1 MSVIENRS
9 IRLFTVLLV
18 GLAIGFAGVATASAE
33 VKIGYV
39 DLYRALESVDEGQ
52 RIRQQLE
59 REFQRR
65 QQQLDDKQQEVM
77 ELHQQLE
84 QQAMMLS
91 DDARQ
96 QKAVELQQKMGELQ
110 QLYLTL
116 QQELAQQEAQ
126 AMRGVFEQMRDVV
139 QQIGREGGYT
149 MILERTETSI
159 LYSVD
164 GLDLTDQL
172 IRRFNARD

>member
-1 MSVIENRS
+1 MSLIQNRLA
-9 IRLFTVLLV
+9 RLFTIMTLVLAV
-18 GLAIGFAGVATASAE
+18 SFAGMATAAAE

-39 DLYRALESVDEGQ
+39 DLYRALENVEEGQ
-52 RIRQQLE
+52 RIRRQLE

-65 QQQLDDKQQEVM
+65 QTQLDEKQQEVM
-77 ELHQQLE
+77 QLHQELE
-84 QQAMMLS
+84 RQAMMLS
-91 DDARQ
+91 AEARQ
-96 QKAVELQQKMGELQ
+96 QKAIELQEKMAELQ

-126 AMRGVFEQMRDVV
+126 AMRGVFEQMRTIV
-139 QQIGREGGYT
+139 QEIGREGNFT
-149 MILERTETSI
+149 IILERTETSI

-172 IRRFNARD
+172 IRRFNAR

>member
-1 MSVIENRS
+1 MSVRKS
-9 IRLFTVLLV
+9 KPARLFIA
-18 GLAIGFAGVATASAE
+18 LAMMVAMTFTGMATASADI
-33 VKIGYV
+33 KIGYV
-39 DLYRALESVDEGQ
+39 DLYRALENVEEGQ
-52 RIRQQLE
+52 QVRRQLE

-77 ELHQQLE
+77 QLHQQLE

-91 DDARQ
+91 DSARQ
-96 QKAVELQQKMGELQ
+96 QMAVELQEKMAELQ

-126 AMRGVFEQMRDVV
+126 AMRGVFESMREVV
-139 QQIGREGGYT
+139 AQIGREGNYT
-149 MILERTETSI
+149 IILERTETSV

-164 GLDLTDQL
+164 GLDLTDEL
-172 IRRFNARD
+172 IRRFNNRD

>member
-1 MSVIENRS
+1 MSLLQNRVA
-9 IRLFTVLLV
+9 RLFTILT
-18 GLAIGFAGVATASAE
+18 LAFAMGFAGVATAAAE

-39 DLYRALESVDEGQ
+39 DLYRALENVEEGQ
-52 RIRQQLE
+52 RIRRQLE

-65 QQQLDDKQQEVM
+65 QTQLDEKQQEVM
-77 ELHQQLE
+77 QLHQELE
-84 QQAMMLS
+84 RQGMMLS
-91 DDARQ
+91 DEARQ
-96 QKAVELQQKMGELQ
+96 QKAMELQEKMGELQ

-126 AMRGVFEQMRDVV
+126 AMRGVFEQMRTIVEA
-139 QQIGREGGYT
+139 IGREGNYT
-149 MILERTETSI
+149 IILERTETSI

-172 IRRFNARD
+172 IRRFNAR